1 MCIMFKSVFEV
12 DLSHSQALDTVL
24 ADDTVCGFSSR
35 LRGPGGS
42 KRCVPPKPQP
52 PSISSKL
59 VLSLLSLPG
68 LWPVDECYI
77 LAFSTGVSW
86 GFACGGGVVSGPVC
100 QLLVPLPLTPLH
112 GQSAVAQ
119 HTHPPGRPSDS
130 DFLHENE
137 RIALRIDIFM
147 AMPVKRGCLKPLS
160 ALVLCFQTDR

>member
-1 MCIMFKSVFEV
+1 MKWICPTARHWTRCWQATQSVASPPGCAALEAV
-12 DLSHSQALDTVL
+12 SGACHPNHRPLHHRHAGPLSALPFW
-24 ADDTVCGFSSR
+24 A
-35 LRGPGGS
+35 
-42 KRCVPPKPQP
+42 
-52 PSISSKL
+52 
-59 VLSLLSLPG
+59 LSPG

-77 LAFSTGVSW
+77 LAVSTGVSW